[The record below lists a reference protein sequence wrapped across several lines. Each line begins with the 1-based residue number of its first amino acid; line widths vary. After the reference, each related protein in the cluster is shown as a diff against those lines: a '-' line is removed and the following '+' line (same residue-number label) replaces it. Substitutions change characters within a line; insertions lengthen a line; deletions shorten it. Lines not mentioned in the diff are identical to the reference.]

1 VRGDERPAAKWNPEK
16 VDDDWQIGRVRQV
29 LHRPLAIFSVIGP
42 SFAIWSRCPGGNQ
55 DFSQFLSFCEP
66 LLGYSLIIGINVF
79 SHERILRTVVV

>member
-1 VRGDERPAAKWNPEK
+1 MSAPRQNGTRKGSMMTGRLVRA
-16 VDDDWQIGRVRQV
+16 RQV
-29 LHRPLAIFSVIGP
+29 LHRPLVIFSVIGP
-42 SFAIWSRCPGGNQ
+42 SFAIWSGCPGGSQ